1 MWGQGHGLCGC
12 HGGRVSPQ
20 GCAATERT
28 APRGPN
34 MKGSLGD
41 EVSAVGA
48 DRREAVRGA
57 GAHGK
62 PLCLPLHFAAT
73 LKLSYEFFSKAS
85 VGPA

>member
-1 MWGQGHGLCGC
+1 
-12 HGGRVSPQ
+12 
-20 GCAATERT
+20 
-28 APRGPN
+28 